1 MQDQEIEYIGAKAKV
16 KEARKGERIM
26 RQGEEGE
33 AVVVVVKGEFRVLV
47 AFAEGEDEREVAR
60 LRLGDTV

>member
-1 MQDQEIEYIGAKAKV
+1 M

>member
-1 MQDQEIEYIGAKAKV
+1 
-16 KEARKGERIM
+16 M